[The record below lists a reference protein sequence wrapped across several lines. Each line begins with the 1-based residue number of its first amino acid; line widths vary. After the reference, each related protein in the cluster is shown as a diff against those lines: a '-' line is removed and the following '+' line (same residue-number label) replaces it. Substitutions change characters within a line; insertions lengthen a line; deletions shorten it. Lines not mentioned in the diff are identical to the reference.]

1 VSWWAG
7 RRHYCATAGF
17 VRSSISTSGRCSRS
31 ERPHRPLRPTRQ
43 VSLRPT
49 QPRKETFTSSIL
61 HHREKCLSIARI
73 SLGQGLGPWRPHHHP
88 LICGAR
94 EHSLGAHRCP
104 APSRSRCFH
113 VLATCAVRL
122 ASCSTST
129 AGMGAAP
136 YAFPLLA
143 AWHHTHTSA
152 IFVNEA
158 ENVPSAHSPLPQR
171 LAASCCA
178 LRGRCSALSCDNV
191 ASSTSSC
198 ALLSWV
204 G

>member
-1 VSWWAG
+1 LSLARQPVLFAAAPAP
-7 RRHYCATAGF
+7 R
-17 VRSSISTSGRCSRS
+17 GRCSRS

-73 SLGQGLGPWRPHHHP
+73 SFGPWRP
-88 LICGAR
+88 LTTILLSFAAR
-94 EHSLGAHRCP
+94 EHSLGARRCP
-104 APSRSRCFH
+104 APSRSRCLH

-122 ASCSTST
+122 ASCSTSIV
-129 AGMGAAP
+129 GMGAAP
-136 YAFPLLA
+136 YALPLLA

-171 LAASCCA
+171 LAASRCA
-178 LRGRCSALSCDNV
+178 LRGRCSALPCDNV
-191 ASSTSSC
+191 VSSTASC